1 MNPLFSNVVA
11 AFITFAEKRQMYAK
25 EFPCSWFLEDRIRIY
40 KEKEKLV
47 VAYLRPPQNM
57 KLGNVQWRERNVQKS
72 VMHVQSCFTY
82 LRASLQGER
91 VTFVLGVLP

>member
-1 MNPLFSNVVA
+1 
-11 AFITFAEKRQMYAK
+11 MYAK
-25 EFPCSWFLEDRIRIY
+25 EFPCSWFLEDRIHIY

-72 VMHVQSCFTY
+72 VMHVQSCFAYSKYVYIIFWTSLY
-82 LRASLQGER
+82 LVIYREFFAFL
-91 VTFVLGVLP
+91 

>member
-1 MNPLFSNVVA
+1 
-11 AFITFAEKRQMYAK
+11 MYAR